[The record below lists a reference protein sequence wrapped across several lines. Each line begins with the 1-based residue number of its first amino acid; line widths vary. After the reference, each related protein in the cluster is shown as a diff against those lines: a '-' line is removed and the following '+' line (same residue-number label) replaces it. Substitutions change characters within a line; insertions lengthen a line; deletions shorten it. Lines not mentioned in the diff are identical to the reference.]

1 MHLIM
6 DFRWIFSYYYCIW

>member
-1 MHLIM
+1 LDLI